1 MSPPGRNNMG
11 AGAIFCDVPVSTHNF
26 QKLEYNG
33 APTYTKEGSGMTAKT
48 IYTKLNRLRQ
58 QSQRAGR
65 VKLSTS
71 ALLLGAEAGIHFLL
85 AAVLAGAPRSR
96 SKGPLVKGG
105 WQRRSR

>member
-1 MSPPGRNNMG
+1 
-11 AGAIFCDVPVSTHNF
+11 
-26 QKLEYNG
+26 
-33 APTYTKEGSGMTAKT
+33 MTAKT

-85 AAVLAGAPRSR
+85 AAVLAGAVIFEDSAP
-96 SKGPLVKGG
+96 
-105 WQRRSR
+105 

>member
-1 MSPPGRNNMG
+1 
-11 AGAIFCDVPVSTHNF
+11 
-26 QKLEYNG
+26 
-33 APTYTKEGSGMTAKT
+33 MTAKT

-85 AAVLAGAPRSR
+85 AAVLAGAVIFEDSAPF
-96 SKGPLVKGG
+96 GLALVGADRK
-105 WQRRSR
+105 SVV